1 VSHFGPSGSPAYL
14 VSSAIHRPPKSQGI
28 RLRMLDPSDSD
39 IWSSWQ
45 TKTAVFGALLTALLA
60 VLQAAAGLM
69 QRRHEL
75 RVRQAETGTKL
86 VEEMME
92 EADDAL
98 VMLDSD
104 QARFELDNGHI
115 ATITSEDVT
124 ESLRQPVSGDDDKA
138 TFVRESF
145 DTLLYLPRTIRARN
159 RSPSGSLFR
168 CRDSNGVLRS
178 VYGRRA
184 SPLRAIHR
192 GDTLSKGAPFPGA
205 LQCLDQV
212 AGEAVTP

>member
-1 VSHFGPSGSPAYL
+1 
-14 VSSAIHRPPKSQGI
+14 
-28 RLRMLDPSDSD
+28 MLDPSDSD

-145 DTLLYLPRTIRARN
+145 DTLLYYLERFERAIEARVVHFSDVETPTEYYVAYMAAERALFERYIEVTLFRRVPHFLGRFSVWTKSQVKPSRRKRPGPGKKRATRAR
-159 RSPSGSLFR
+159 RG
-168 CRDSNGVLRS
+168 GVVREP
-178 VYGRRA
+178 R
-184 SPLRAIHR
+184 P
-192 GDTLSKGAPFPGA
+192 
-205 LQCLDQV
+205 
-212 AGEAVTP
+212 